1 MIKQAAAVANPT
13 QGITVLVEDAEGL
26 SAKEFEQESKALVE
40 EARSR
45 AWLSHT
51 PQQLAARIPVS
62 VFAMGDL

>member
-45 AWLSHT
+45 AWLPHT
-51 PQQLAARIPVS
+51 PRQLVARIPVS

>member
-1 MIKQAAAVANPT
+1 MNKQAATVATPT
-13 QGITVLVEDAEGL
+13 QGITVLPEDADTL

-51 PQQLAARIPVS
+51 PRQLVARIPVS